1 MSCQKGTKSSRIYA
15 EMATTRVAMNFLSPD
30 LVLRDVA
37 LAEVPGLDLLQS
49 VRGLFDCGRLPVI
62 PWSSTDHAEDVDR
75 AYELGA
81 NSFVVKPVD
90 FGGLQNILGRLL
102 SFWGGR
108 VQVPGCSRA
117 PRSIAET
124 C

>member
-1 MSCQKGTKSSRIYA
+1 M
-15 EMATTRVAMNFLSPD
+15 
-30 LVLRDVA
+30 LRDVA

-62 PWSSTDHAEDVDR
+62 PWNSTDHAEDVDR

-108 VQVPGCSRA
+108 VQVPGLLPRA
-117 PRSIAET
+117 PFHR
-124 C
+124 